1 MATDIYTSLVEIVGE
16 AHVSAKKEE
25 LYFYGRDAGL
35 MPAHEPDYV
44 VVPKTTEEVQQIVKI
59 CNRYTVPYVPYST
72 GF

>member
-44 VVPKTTEEVQQIVKI
+44 VVPKTTEDAGTSSPAVVLYE
-59 CNRYTVPYVPYST
+59 S
-72 GF
+72 FS